1 MGIRDEDVAAV
12 KAASDIVN
20 IVSQTTQLRKQ
31 GAEFVGRC
39 PFHADNSPS
48 FAVNAG
54 TNVYYCFGC
63 GAKGDVVTYVQE
75 REGLGFAEAVEWL
88 AAKAHITLQYTDR
101 QQGES
106 RRRRDRLTEV
116 MTSAVEWYHQR
127 LLTAPDAGQARSY
140 LRGRGLGG
148 DVVREWQLGW
158 APDSWDEATRAL
170 RLDEKTA
177 RETGLA
183 RLNRRNRLQDHF
195 RARILFPIADAEGRP
210 IGFGG
215 RILPGGERPGNQGKY
230 QNTIETPLYTKSKVL
245 YGLDRARR
253 AIVKAETVV
262 VCEGY
267 TDVMGFHRSGVP
279 LAVAACGTSLTDDH
293 VKLLRRFNARRFVL
307 AFDADSAG
315 QAAAERF
322 YRWEREHDLEVVVA
336 DLPPGQ
342 DPGDLAQSDPDRLA
356 AAVDGA
362 RPFLRFRLD
371 RTFAAA
377 DLSTPEGR
385 ARAAHKALDIVAEH
399 PDVLVRD
406 QYVVDVASRC
416 RIEPDR
422 LRGQFEE
429 LVRAKAAGRSSGA
442 GPGSRRSSGRGDGPG
457 RGRSEGPGRS
467 RGDARR
473 PARQPGPGAPPGRRR
488 PSGAPVPAGHPNPSS
503 APGSGTPG
511 PPERPGSGS
520 GSGGPS
526 DRPGSGSGGP
536 GPSNS
541 GSGGPSERPGSSSG
555 SGGPGRP
562 TPAPGGRPSARAPAP
577 VPAPAGRPSAR
588 APVPA
593 RPGRPTSRLGPIPA
607 APVPPARPGG
617 PAGPMAGQRRTRPSP
632 APPERPP
639 VPARPVARPPGSTA
653 TPTAPRRPGA
663 TRGGPSPT
671 SPWTTSRRGAT
682 RPPRRP
688 TPGAPGAVVPPAPTH
703 EGAARTARR
712 GTAAAAPPPAARP
725 LRRAAGGHLPASPG
739 GPGGG
744 SAQATPPAPARWP
757 SCCATPSTSPT
768 PWPRGSTRRCSTTPA
783 SASSTGC
790 SWRPRPPTTRGRRRR
805 PRSPTCSAGCSS
817 RRRCRSPR
825 RPSAWPSARS
835 SSAS

>member
-1 MGIRDEDVAAV
+1 M
-12 KAASDIVN
+12 
-20 IVSQTTQLRKQ
+20 
-31 GAEFVGRC
+31 
-39 PFHADNSPS
+39 
-48 FAVNAG
+48 
-54 TNVYYCFGC
+54 YYCFGC

-177 RETGLA
+177 RDTGLA

-230 QNTIETPLYTKSKVL
+230 QNTTETALYTKSKVL

-267 TDVMGFHRSGVP
+267 TDVIGFHRSGVP

-442 GPGSRRSSGRGDGPG
+442 GPGPAGRPG
-457 RGRSEGPGRS
+457 RGAGPGGAAARGRAAAAATPAGPPAS
-467 RGDARR
+467 RGPAPRRAGAARQGRPCRPAIRTPPVAPPPARRR
-473 PARQPGPGAPPGRRR
+473 PAAGRR
-488 PSGAPVPAGHPNPSS
+488 
-503 APGSGTPG
+503 
-511 PPERPGSGS
+511 
-520 GSGGPS
+520 
-526 DRPGSGSGGP
+526 
-536 GPSNS
+536 S
-541 GSGGPSERPGSSSG
+541 GSGGPSERPGGRLRLQLRRAVRRLGPAPAAAGPADRSG
-555 SGGPGRP
+555 SGGRL
-562 TPAPGGRPSARAPAP
+562 AA
-577 VPAPAGRPSAR
+577 
-588 APVPA
+588 PA
-593 RPGRPTSRLGPIPA
+593 RPGRPTRPAEPAPA
-607 APVPPARPGG
+607 APVPPARREG
-617 PAGPMAGQRRTRPSP
+617 
-632 APPERPP
+632 
-639 VPARPVARPPGSTA
+639 
-653 TPTAPRRPGA
+653 
-663 TRGGPSPT
+663 
-671 SPWTTSRRGAT
+671 RRG
-682 RPPRRP
+682 R
-688 TPGAPGAVVPPAPTH
+688 
-703 EGAARTARR
+703 
-712 GTAAAAPPPAARP
+712 
-725 LRRAAGGHLPASPG
+725 
-739 GPGGG
+739 
-744 SAQATPPAPARWP
+744 
-757 SCCATPSTSPT
+757 
-768 PWPRGSTRRCSTTPA
+768 
-783 SASSTGC
+783 
-790 SWRPRPPTTRGRRRR
+790 
-805 PRSPTCSAGCSS
+805 
-817 RRRCRSPR
+817 
-825 RPSAWPSARS
+825 
-835 SSAS
+835 